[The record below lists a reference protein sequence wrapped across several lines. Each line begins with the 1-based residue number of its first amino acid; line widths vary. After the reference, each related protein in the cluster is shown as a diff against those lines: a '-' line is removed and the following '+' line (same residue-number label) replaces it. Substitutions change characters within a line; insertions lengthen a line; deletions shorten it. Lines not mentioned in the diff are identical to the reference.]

1 MLSVLE
7 VAVFALV
14 LMGQP
19 EAFTC
24 VTDGID
30 GINCTNGMSASPDE
44 NGDIRFRSGVTVI
57 KDRRTGTLSFS
68 NGITT
73 HMDVAGWVQFSS
85 GVSAVRDNWGFRFN
99 NGFVCRQTARDTAKC
114 YSKAK

>member
-14 LMGQP
+14 LMAEP
-19 EAFTC
+19 DAFTC
-24 VTDGID
+24 VTDGV
-30 GINCTNGMSASPDE
+30 GGVNCTNKMSASLDE
-44 NGDIRFRSGVTVI
+44 NGDIRYRDGVVAL
-57 KDRRTGTLSFS
+57 KDRRTGVLSFS

-73 HMDVAGWVQFSS
+73 HMDVAGWVQFST
-85 GVSAVRDNWGFRFN
+85 GLSAIRDNWGFRFN

-114 YSKAK
+114 YKVK